1 MTSDRLRIVPDSTES
16 GLRELI
22 AIREIVHAF
31 LTADRPEEV
40 FQFALDRV
48 SPLVGASF
56 ACVYL
61 VDGASELM
69 RLAAVHNWPERFTPF
84 LGEMRVRLGFGPS
97 GEAAAERRVIEVP
110 DVMADPSL
118 EDWAEVAHELGFRA
132 IVALPLQTGDG
143 VLGAVAFYFEE
154 AGAISA
160 ETRSLLRMVADQ
172 MAATA
177 QKARLIEDLRRANA
191 ALTESNA
198 ELERQYVAL
207 LEARR
212 VKDEFLAN
220 ISHELRTP
228 LTAVMGYLAL
238 MEEGLAGPVT
248 DEQRKTLAQVKTSSQ
263 HLLDLIGDLLELTT
277 LKRGGL
283 EIKAATFDVR
293 EPLHDALANDARAV
307 GRRGAA
313 RARAGAAD
321 LHAQRPPEDLQDAR
335 RAAEQRVQVHDVGRD
350 PAVGERGRRLR
361 RLSRRGHGD
370 RHPRGAAPAGVR
382 RVPAGG
388 RLDDAPVRR
397 VRAGALARAPA
408 RARARRRDLRRL
420 VAGPRARPSGSS
432 CRWSTA
438 SPSGCRTPRS
448 PSRSVKLR
456 AWVEG
461 RRIVAAPDR
470 RLPRHPTP
478 RRHEPVPAHAAGVP
492 HHAHA
497 RRGARARPRSSSRS
511 GTASTPRSSI
521 ARGRRS

>member
-1 MTSDRLRIVPDSTES
+1 VSRTAPLPGDRTRTAPESTET

-48 SPLVGASF
+48 SPLVGATF

-69 RLAAVHNWPERFTPF
+69 RLAAVHNWPARFAPF

-97 GEAAAERRVIEVP
+97 GEAAAERRLIEVP

-143 VLGAVAFYFEE
+143 VLGAIAFYFEQ
-154 AGAISA
+154 AGAITA

-191 ALTESNA
+191 ALVESNA
-198 ELERQYVAL
+198 ELERQYAAQL
-207 LEARR
+207 DARR

-248 DEQRKTLAQVKTSSQ
+248 PEQRKTLAQVKTASQ
-263 HLLDLIGDLLELTT
+263 HLLDLIADLLELTT

-283 EIKAATFDVR
+283 EAATSAFDVR
-293 EPLHDALANDARAV
+293 DPLHDAISAT
-307 GRRGAA
+307 
-313 RARAGAAD
+313 
-321 LHAQRPPEDLQDAR
+321 
-335 RAAEQRVQVHDVGRD
+335 
-350 PAVGERGRRLR
+350 RGRPESVALR
-361 RLSRRGHGD
+361 VSEPETATLMVSDRRKIVKLLGALLSNAYKFTPQGEIRLSVSVRNDHVVYRVEDTGIGIADEMQQLVFEEFRQVDGSSTRRY
-370 RHPRGAAPAGVR
+370 
-382 RVPAGG
+382 GG
-388 RLDDAPVRR
+388 SGL
-397 VRAGALARAPA
+397 GLALARRLARLLGGEIFLDSAPGTGSTF
-408 RARARRRDLRRL
+408 RVELPLEYRDPEAPPLS
-420 VAGPRARPSGSS
+420 AIPR
-432 CRWSTA
+432 
-438 SPSGCRTPRS
+438 
-448 PSRSVKLR
+448 
-456 AWVEG
+456 
-461 RRIVAAPDR
+461 
-470 RLPRHPTP
+470 
-478 RRHEPVPAHAAGVP
+478 
-492 HHAHA
+492 
-497 RRGARARPRSSSRS
+497 
-511 GTASTPRSSI
+511 
-521 ARGRRS
+521 

>member
-1 MTSDRLRIVPDSTES
+1 MTPSPPLTSERLRASPESTES
-16 GLRELI
+16 GVRELI

-48 SPLVGASF
+48 SPLVGATF

-69 RLAAVHNWPERFTPF
+69 RLAAVHNWPERYTPF

-110 DVMADPSL
+110 DVMADASL

-143 VLGAVAFYFEE
+143 VLGAVAFYFER
-154 AGAISA
+154 AGAITA

-191 ALTESNA
+191 ALIETNA
-198 ELERQYVAL
+198 ELERQYGAL

-238 MEEGLAGPVT
+238 MDEGLSGPVT
-248 DEQRKTLAQVKTSSQ
+248 PEQRKTIAQVKTASE

-283 EIKAATFDVR
+283 KVVTTTFDVR
-293 EPLHDALANDARAV
+293 EPLRDAVASTRGRAPDVALRVSEPETVVTMVSDRRKISKMLVALLSNAYKFTQTGEIRLSVKVAN
-307 GRRGAA
+307 G
-313 RARAGAAD
+313 
-321 LHAQRPPEDLQDAR
+321 
-335 RAAEQRVQVHDVGRD
+335 RVQYRVQDTGIGIPSDMQQLVFEEFRQVDGSST
-350 PAVGERGRRLR
+350 RRY
-361 RLSRRGHGD
+361 
-370 RHPRGAAPAGVR
+370 
-382 RVPAGG
+382 GG
-388 RLDDAPVRR
+388 PGL
-397 VRAGALARAPA
+397 GLALARRLARLLGGEIVVRSAPGEGSTFQVELPLA
-408 RARARRRDLRRL
+408 YRDPERA
-420 VAGPRARPSGSS
+420 
-432 CRWSTA
+432 
-438 SPSGCRTPRS
+438 
-448 PSRSVKLR
+448 
-456 AWVEG
+456 
-461 RRIVAAPDR
+461 
-470 RLPRHPTP
+470 
-478 RRHEPVPAHAAGVP
+478 
-492 HHAHA
+492 
-497 RRGARARPRSSSRS
+497 
-511 GTASTPRSSI
+511 
-521 ARGRRS
+521 

>member
-1 MTSDRLRIVPDSTES
+1 MVPDNPEP

-69 RLAAVHNWPERFTPF
+69 RLAAVHNWPEKFTPF
-84 LGEMRVRLGFGPS
+84 LGDMRVRLGFGPS

-154 AGAISA
+154 AGAISS

-191 ALTESNA
+191 ALIDSNA

-207 LEARR
+207 LDARR

-238 MEEGLAGPVT
+238 MDEGLAGPVT
-248 DEQRKTLAQVKTSSQ
+248 DEQRRTLSQVKTSSQ

-283 EIKAATFDVR
+283 EIKAAAFDIR
-293 EPLHDALANDARAV
+293 DPLHDALATTRGRSDSV
-307 GRRGAA
+307 GLRVREPDQRILMVSDRRKISKLLVALLSNAYKFTSSGEI
-313 RARAGAAD
+313 RISVSLAGD
-321 LHAQRPPEDLQDAR
+321 HVVYTVEDTGIGIPEEMHRQVFDEFRQVDGSTTRRYGGSGLGLSLAR
-335 RAAEQRVQVHDVGRD
+335 RLAQVLGGDIFVDSIPGEGSTFRVELPLEFRE
-350 PAVGERGRRLR
+350 PE
-361 RLSRRGHGD
+361 RLSHS
-370 RHPRGAAPAGVR
+370 PLPF
-382 RVPAGG
+382 
-388 RLDDAPVRR
+388 
-397 VRAGALARAPA
+397 AL
-408 RARARRRDLRRL
+408 
-420 VAGPRARPSGSS
+420 G
-432 CRWSTA
+432 
-438 SPSGCRTPRS
+438 
-448 PSRSVKLR
+448 
-456 AWVEG
+456 
-461 RRIVAAPDR
+461 
-470 RLPRHPTP
+470 
-478 RRHEPVPAHAAGVP
+478 
-492 HHAHA
+492 
-497 RRGARARPRSSSRS
+497 
-511 GTASTPRSSI
+511 
-521 ARGRRS
+521 

>member
-1 MTSDRLRIVPDSTES
+1 LLFRHHIGRVNRPTLVTSERVNAAPESES

-56 ACVYL
+56 ACVYV

-69 RLAAVHNWPERFTPF
+69 RLAAVHNWPERFAPF

-143 VLGAVAFYFEE
+143 VLGAVAFYFET

-191 ALTESNA
+191 ALIDTNA

-248 DEQRKTLAQVKTSSQ
+248 EEQSRTLLQVKTASQ
-263 HLLDLIGDLLELTT
+263 HLLELIGDLLELTT

-283 EIKAATFDVR
+283 EIKAAAFDVR
-293 EPLHDALANDARAV
+293 EPLHDALA
-307 GRRGAA
+307 
-313 RARAGAAD
+313 
-321 LHAQRPPEDLQDAR
+321 
-335 RAAEQRVQVHDVGRD
+335 
-350 PAVGERGRRLR
+350 
-361 RLSRRGHGD
+361 
-370 RHPRGAAPAGVR
+370 
-382 RVPAGG
+382 
-388 RLDDAPVRR
+388 
-397 VRAGALARAPA
+397 
-408 RARARRRDLRRL
+408 
-420 VAGPRARPSGSS
+420 
-432 CRWSTA
+432 T
-438 SPSGCRTPRS
+438 
-448 PSRSVKLR
+448 
-456 AWVEG
+456 
-461 RRIVAAPDR
+461 
-470 RLPRHPTP
+470 
-478 RRHEPVPAHAAGVP
+478 
-492 HHAHA
+492 
-497 RRGARARPRSSSRS
+497 
-511 GTASTPRSSI
+511 
-521 ARGRRS
+521 ARGRPESVALRVREPEQRIVMLSDRRKIAKMLVALLSNAYKFTSSGEVRISVSVHDEHVVYRVEDTGIGIPEEMHGQVFDEFRQVDGSTTRRYGGSGLGLSLARRLARVLGGEIYVDSVPGQGSTFRVELPLTYKEPERTTYSPLPFALG

>member
-1 MTSDRLRIVPDSTES
+1 MTGAPITSDRLRNAPENTES

-48 SPLVGASF
+48 SPLVGATF

-69 RLAAVHNWPERFTPF
+69 RLAAVHNWPERYAPF

-110 DVMADPSL
+110 DVLADGNL
-118 EDWAEVAHELGFRA
+118 EDWAEVANELGFRA
-132 IVALPLQTGDG
+132 IVALPLQTGEG
-143 VLGAVAFYFEE
+143 VLGAVAFYFQQ
-154 AGAISA
+154 AGTISA

-191 ALTESNA
+191 ALLDTNA

-207 LEARR
+207 LDARR

-238 MEEGLAGPVT
+238 MEEGLAGPMT
-248 DEQRKTLAQVKTSSQ
+248 PEQLRTLAQVKVSSQ

-283 EIKAATFDVR
+283 EVTPMAFDIR
-293 EPLHDALANDARAV
+293 EPLHDAITATRGRPDAVALRVSEPEAPTMMVSDRRKIVKLLVALLSNAYKFTQTGEVRLSVEARNDRAV
-307 GRRGAA
+307 YRVQDTGIGISEEMQQLVFEEFRQVDGSSTRRYG
-313 RARAGAAD
+313 GSG
-321 LHAQRPPEDLQDAR
+321 LGLSLAR
-335 RAAEQRVQVHDVGRD
+335 RLAKLLGGEIYLESSIGEGSTFRVELPLEYRD
-350 PAVGERGRRLR
+350 
-361 RLSRRGHGD
+361 GD
-370 RHPRGAAPAGVR
+370 R
-382 RVPAGG
+382 
-388 RLDDAPVRR
+388 
-397 VRAGALARAPA
+397 
-408 RARARRRDLRRL
+408 
-420 VAGPRARPSGSS
+420 
-432 CRWSTA
+432 
-438 SPSGCRTPRS
+438 
-448 PSRSVKLR
+448 
-456 AWVEG
+456 E
-461 RRIVAAPDR
+461 
-470 RLPRHPTP
+470 
-478 RRHEPVPAHAAGVP
+478 
-492 HHAHA
+492 
-497 RRGARARPRSSSRS
+497 
-511 GTASTPRSSI
+511 
-521 ARGRRS
+521 

>member
-1 MTSDRLRIVPDSTES
+1 MNRPTLVTSDRIASGPETES

-56 ACVYL
+56 ACVYV

-69 RLAAVHNWPERFTPF
+69 RLAAVHNWPERYAPF

-110 DVMADPSL
+110 DVMADSSL

-143 VLGAVAFYFEE
+143 VLGAVAFYFEA
-154 AGAISA
+154 AGAITA

-191 ALTESNA
+191 ALIDTNA

-248 DEQRKTLAQVKTSSQ
+248 DEQNKTLAQVKTASQ
-263 HLLDLIGDLLELTT
+263 QLLDLIGDLLELTT

-283 EIKAATFDVR
+283 EIKAAAFDVR
-293 EPLHDALANDARAV
+293 DPLHDALVTAR
-307 GRRGAA
+307 GRSDSVALRV
-313 RARAGAAD
+313 REPE
-321 LHAQRPPEDLQDAR
+321 QRIVMVSDRRKICKMLVALLSNAYKFTSSGEVRLSVIGAR
-335 RAAEQRVQVHDVGRD
+335 R
-350 PAVGERGRRLR
+350 PR
-361 RLSRRGHGD
+361 RLSRGGHGH
-370 RHPRGAAPAGVR
+370 RHPGADARARVR
-382 RVPAGG
+382 RVPTGG

-397 VRAGALARAPA
+397 LRAGAVARPPAGARAG
-408 RARARRRDLRRL
+408 RRDLRRL
-420 VAGPRARPSGSS
+420 RRRTGIDVPGRA
-432 CRWSTA
+432 
-438 SPSGCRTPRS
+438 
-448 PSRSVKLR
+448 
-456 AWVEG
+456 
-461 RRIVAAPDR
+461 
-470 RLPRHPTP
+470 
-478 RRHEPVPAHAAGVP
+478 AAG
-492 HHAHA
+492 ATA
-497 RRGARARPRSSSRS
+497 SRS
-511 GTASTPRSSI
+511 GDVLPASLRARLSFGSRMIRRRTLAASGVPPVRVTSS
-521 ARGRRS
+521 APS

>member
-1 MTSDRLRIVPDSTES
+1 VNRPTLVPSERPRIVPDNPEP

-69 RLAAVHNWPERFTPF
+69 RLAAVHNWPEKFTPF

-154 AGAISA
+154 AGAISS

-191 ALTESNA
+191 ALIDSNA

-238 MEEGLAGPVT
+238 MDEGLAGPVT
-248 DEQRKTLAQVKTSSQ
+248 DEQRRTLSQVKTSSQ

-283 EIKAATFDVR
+283 EIKAAAFDIR
-293 EPLHDALANDARAV
+293 DPLHDALASTRGRSESV
-307 GRRGAA
+307 GLRVREPDQRILMVSDRRKIAKLLVALLSNAYKFTSSGEI
-313 RARAGAAD
+313 RISVSLAGD
-321 LHAQRPPEDLQDAR
+321 HVVYTVEDTGIGIPEEMHRQVFDEFRQVDGSTTRRYGGSGLGLSLAR
-335 RAAEQRVQVHDVGRD
+335 RLAQVLGGDIFVDSVPGEGSTFRVELPLEFRE
-350 PAVGERGRRLR
+350 PE
-361 RLSRRGHGD
+361 RLSHS
-370 RHPRGAAPAGVR
+370 PLPF
-382 RVPAGG
+382 
-388 RLDDAPVRR
+388 
-397 VRAGALARAPA
+397 AL
-408 RARARRRDLRRL
+408 
-420 VAGPRARPSGSS
+420 G
-432 CRWSTA
+432 
-438 SPSGCRTPRS
+438 
-448 PSRSVKLR
+448 
-456 AWVEG
+456 
-461 RRIVAAPDR
+461 
-470 RLPRHPTP
+470 
-478 RRHEPVPAHAAGVP
+478 
-492 HHAHA
+492 
-497 RRGARARPRSSSRS
+497 
-511 GTASTPRSSI
+511 
-521 ARGRRS
+521 

>member
-1 MTSDRLRIVPDSTES
+1 LNDFPPHIGEVNRPTLVASERPRSVPESTEP

-110 DVMADPSL
+110 DVMADQSL

-143 VLGAVAFYFEE
+143 VLGAIAFYFAQ

-191 ALTESNA
+191 ALIDSNA

-238 MEEGLAGPVT
+238 MDEGLAGPVT
-248 DEQRKTLAQVKTSSQ
+248 DEQRRTLSQVKTSSQ

-283 EIKAATFDVR
+283 DIKAAAFDMR
-293 EPLHDALANDARAV
+293 DPLHDAIASTRGRSDSVALRVREPDQRILMVSDRRKISKLLVALLSNAYKFTSAGEIRISVSLAGDHVVYSVEDTGIGIPEEMHRQV
-307 GRRGAA
+307 FDEFRQVDGSTTRRYG
-313 RARAGAAD
+313 GSG
-321 LHAQRPPEDLQDAR
+321 LGLSLAR
-335 RAAEQRVQVHDVGRD
+335 RLAQVLGGDIFVDSVPGEGSTFRVELPLEYRE
-350 PAVGERGRRLR
+350 PE
-361 RLSRRGHGD
+361 RLSHS
-370 RHPRGAAPAGVR
+370 PLPF
-382 RVPAGG
+382 
-388 RLDDAPVRR
+388 
-397 VRAGALARAPA
+397 AL
-408 RARARRRDLRRL
+408 
-420 VAGPRARPSGSS
+420 G
-432 CRWSTA
+432 
-438 SPSGCRTPRS
+438 
-448 PSRSVKLR
+448 
-456 AWVEG
+456 
-461 RRIVAAPDR
+461 
-470 RLPRHPTP
+470 
-478 RRHEPVPAHAAGVP
+478 
-492 HHAHA
+492 
-497 RRGARARPRSSSRS
+497 
-511 GTASTPRSSI
+511 
-521 ARGRRS
+521 